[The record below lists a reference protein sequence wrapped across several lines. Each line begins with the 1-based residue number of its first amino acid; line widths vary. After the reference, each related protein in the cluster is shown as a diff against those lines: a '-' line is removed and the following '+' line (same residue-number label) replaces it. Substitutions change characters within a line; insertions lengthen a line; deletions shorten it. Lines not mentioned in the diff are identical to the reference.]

1 MKFNKLLDI
10 MRLKPD
16 DYDDEDEIYD
26 DDYDFEEDYSS
37 KPTKKTYDV
46 DDEVES
52 PTKVKLESYVKKNN
66 NTKTKNNNN
75 NGRVISMQQ
84 RSSLEVCVIKPKS
97 FDEEVK
103 EISDTLLS
111 GRAVVLNLEGLQ
123 LDIAQRII
131 DYTSGACSA
140 INGNLQKISNFII
153 IATPATVDL
162 SGDFQNGE
170 GIFDLSKFDF

>member
-66 NTKTKNNNN
+66 NTKTKNNN